1 MDGVVEIITGRERR
15 RRWSVEQKLNIIA
28 GTREAG
34 ARVRDV
40 AARHDLCESVVFAW
54 RRQARKGILVARG
67 TPAFLPVRMR
77 EAPPPAVMGVSSSMG
92 ASAPAMVPPPA
103 PPPPGLIEIVLGD
116 GRLVRLGNDVA
127 GATLR
132 RVLTALRG

>member
-15 RRWSVEQKLNIIA
+15 RRWSVEQKLSII
-28 GTREAG
+28 GETREAG

-54 RRQARKGILVARG
+54 RRQAREGVLVARDAP
-67 TPAFLPVRMR
+67 TFLPVRMR
-77 EAPPPAVMGVSSSMG
+77 EATSPAVMGASSSME
-92 ASAPAMVPPPA
+92 ASAAAPPA

-116 GRLVRLGNDVA
+116 GSLVRVGNDVA
-127 GATLR
+127 VATLR
-132 RVLTALRG
+132 RVLAALRG

>member
-15 RRWSVEQKLNIIA
+15 RRWSVEQKLTIIA
-28 GTREAG
+28 ETREAG

-54 RRQARKGILVARG
+54 RRQAREGILVARAA
-67 TPAFLPVRMR
+67 PAFLPVRMR
-77 EAPPPAVMGVSSSMG
+77 EATSPAVMGASSSME
-92 ASAPAMVPPPA
+92 ASAPATTA
-103 PPPPGLIEIVLGD
+103 PPPSGLIEIVLGD
-116 GRLVRLGNDVA
+116 GSLVRVGNDVA

-132 RVLTALRG
+132 RVLAALRG